1 MSLVSQIEAG
11 IEQGKVK
18 AHLVRKALSDGD
30 INTRGLG
37 YSMISEDHLRAL
49 LVEYK
54 PKAGDAA
61 ACFEYLVECVKAD
74 LDWDEAYAL
83 TREDALFELASSLPL
98 KKASKTPDMT
108 VGDFWDE
115 VCADLRTAQAEGA
128 ADYLESCDKDEAFE
142 QALTEWREAAR

>member
-1 MSLVSQIEAG
+1 MSLISQIEAG

-18 AHLVRKALSDGD
+18 AHLVRKALGDED

-37 YSMISEDHLRAL
+37 YSMIAEDHLRDL

-61 ACFEYLVECVKAD
+61 ACFDYLVDCVKAD

-83 TREDALFELASSLPL
+83 TREDALFELACCIDLEQS
-98 KKASKTPDMT
+98 PDMT
-108 VGDFWDE
+108 LAAFWDA
-115 VCADLRTAQAEGA
+115 VCTTLRAAQASNA
-128 ADYLESCDKDEAFE
+128 AAYLESCDKDEAFE
-142 QALTEWREAAR
+142 QAMQEWREAS